1 MHPHLEVALN
11 RSGIF
16 WGGKKL
22 AKFFVVGFCFFN
34 CIVCETEMFGCWQ
47 QQLWCGSTETTL
59 PGRWDRSSEPVGGDD
74 SAGNTLQLQ
83 GNKTEWKQWRH
94 VYAEERNALQ
104 TFPALALHLL
114 VSWYEVVQFRGLSW
128 LQWRGIRGESWWGFA
143 CLWWGTAPWSCSVG
157 EMCMALALPSPLL
170 SPMNFYLLP
179 LHWLLAELWG
189 KTQGEENVAAKTFYA
204 DI

>member
-1 MHPHLEVALN
+1 
-11 RSGIF
+11 
-16 WGGKKL
+16 
-22 AKFFVVGFCFFN
+22 
-34 CIVCETEMFGCWQ
+34 MFGCWQ
-47 QQLWCGSTETTL
+47 HQLWCGSTETTP

-128 LQWRGIRGESWWGFA
+128 LQWRGIRGGLRELVGLRLLTVGSSTMVLFHRRDAHGFSSPFSPVIPHE
-143 CLWWGTAPWSCSVG
+143 GDIIPV
-157 EMCMALALPSPLL
+157 PSPLAASWVVGHKNPRWRKCCCKDL
-170 SPMNFYLLP
+170 LCRYLRDALCDCCISYVIFYKQAFRKQ
-179 LHWLLAELWG
+179 W
-189 KTQGEENVAAKTFYA
+189 
-204 DI
+204 I